1 MINLQHWLPIVEK
14 IDIENLNY
22 CKVFNTYLIIMILTD
37 HEIHY
42 PDGTQDIAP
51 NIQHLTTSA
60 NEEAAQVYGSNRKQQ
75 PNTGKFNTGNV

>member
-1 MINLQHWLPIVEK
+1 MK
-14 IDIENLNY
+14 S
-22 CKVFNTYLIIMILTD
+22 IILMALSKF
-37 HEIHY
+37 
-42 PDGTQDIAP
+42 AP